1 MVSPSARRRAVE
13 HVQRKLAVSQRRAC
27 RALKQARATQRYQP
41 RSSDRQRQLRQWLR
55 DFAAKQPRYSSRY
68 GYRRAYATLRAEGWI
83 VNRKCVERLWRDEGL
98 RVPAR
103 RQKRRR
109 ITGQGGERLS
119 AAHVNHIWSYDFVT
133 DRTSDGRQLRLL
145 TVIDEYTR
153 ESLAIEVRRS
163 MTASDV
169 LEVLSR
175 IVAERGAPVYVRSD
189 NGPEFVA
196 GALKHWL
203 SSNRI
208 STLYIEPGSPW
219 QNGYI
224 ESFNG
229 KLRDELLSMEVFDS
243 LTEAIVL
250 VEEYRQ
256 QYNYQRPHSALR
268 NMAPAIFAERH
279 AANQLSNSP
288 ITPGI

>member
-1 MVSPSARRRAVE
+1 MVGPSARRRAVE
-13 HVQRKLAVSQRRAC
+13 HVQKKLAVSQRRAC

-41 RSSDRQRQLRQWLR
+41 RRSDRQQQLRQWLR
-55 DFAAKQPRYSSRY
+55 DFAVKQPRY
-68 GYRRAYATLRAEGWI
+68 GYRRAYAALRAEGWV

-109 ITGQGGERLS
+109 IPGQGCERLS
-119 AAHVNHIWSYDFVT
+119 AGHVNHIWSYDFVS

-169 LEVLSR
+169 LDVLAR
-175 IVAERGAPVYVRSD
+175 IVAERGAPGYVRSD

-196 GALKHWL
+196 GALKQWM
-203 SSNRI
+203 SDRGI
-208 STLYIEPGSPW
+208 GTLYIEPGSPW

-243 LTEAIVL
+243 LGEAIVL

-256 QYNYQRPHSALR
+256 QYNYQRPHSALK
-268 NMAPAIFAERH
+268 NMAPALFAEQQ
-279 AANQLSNSP
+279 AANQLSNSLIP
-288 ITPGI
+288 SGI

>member
-1 MVSPSARRRAVE
+1 MVGPSARRRAVE
-13 HVQRKLAVSQRRAC
+13 HVQRKLALSQRRAC

-55 DFAAKQPRYSSRY
+55 DFAVKQPRY
-68 GYRRAYATLRAEGWI
+68 GYRRAYACLRAEGWI

-109 ITGQGGERLS
+109 ISGQGCERFS
-119 AAHVNHIWSYDFVT
+119 AQHAGHIWSYDFVS

-169 LEVLSR
+169 LDVLAR
-175 IVAERGAPVYVRSD
+175 IVEERGAPQYVRSD

-196 GALKHWL
+196 GALKQWL
-203 SSNRI
+203 KDRGI

-243 LTEAIVL
+243 LGEAIVL
-250 VEEYRQ
+250 VQEYRQ
-256 QYNYQRPHSALR
+256 QYNYRRPHSALK
-268 NMAPAIFAERH
+268 NMAPAIFAKHH
-279 AANQLSNSP
+279 AANQLSNSL
-288 ITPGI
+288 ITSGI